1 MRMGYS
7 KSILQAGHL
16 MQQFLQKK
24 QMPSLIEGTQA
35 LYTKRGLSMT
45 TLANLDYHSMGIKLI
60 PT

>member
-1 MRMGYS
+1 MGYS

-35 LYTKRGLSMT
+35 LYTKWGLPMT
-45 TLANLDYHSMGIKLI
+45 TLVNLDYHLVGIKPI